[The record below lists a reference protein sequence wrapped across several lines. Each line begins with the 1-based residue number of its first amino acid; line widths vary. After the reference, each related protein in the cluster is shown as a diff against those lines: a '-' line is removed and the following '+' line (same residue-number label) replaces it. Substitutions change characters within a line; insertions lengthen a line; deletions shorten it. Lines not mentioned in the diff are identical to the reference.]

1 MTNDDALLLTNWMN
15 SLFRIELWRAAYF
28 PRKVI
33 GRHDYVCPDL
43 VLTAEQLRERDGM
56 VVKVQLFK
64 LAKGKILDVDS
75 KCLIELSS
83 KFIATPSTPIVSHF
97 QVFTAKGLSQDEAI
111 NRIKSGLMKQKLA
124 TA

>member
-1 MTNDDALLLTNWMN
+1 MN
-15 SLFRIELWRAAYF
+15 SLFKIELSRATYF

-43 VLTAEQLRERDGM
+43 VLTAEQVRERDGM

-64 LAKGKILDVDS
+64 LAKGKILDVES
-75 KCLIELSS
+75 KCLVELSS
-83 KFIATPSTPIVSHF
+83 KFIATVSTPMVQRF
-97 QVFTAKGLSQDEAI
+97 EVFTSKGLSQDDAI
-111 NRIKSGLMKQKLA
+111 NRIKSGLMRQKLA